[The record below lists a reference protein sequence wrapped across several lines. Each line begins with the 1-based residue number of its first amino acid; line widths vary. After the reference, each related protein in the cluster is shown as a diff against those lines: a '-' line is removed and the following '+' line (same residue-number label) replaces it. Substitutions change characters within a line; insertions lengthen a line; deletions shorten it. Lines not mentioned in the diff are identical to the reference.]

1 MTLETAIAEL
11 TEALKVNSTLLT
23 QANTGRVEAMDLLSV
38 NTRGATAKQA
48 AEPSAEKKRGR
59 PAKSAAMPAVPTVE
73 DVRAVFGDYMRVD
86 DAAERDRRGA
96 RVKAILGEIGAMRAT
111 EIPEIQRAQAI
122 RWVNDLKAG
131 KSLSFI
137 AEEDEAES
145 LL

>member
-1 MTLETAIAEL
+1 
-11 TEALKVNSTLLT
+11 
-23 QANTGRVEAMDLLSV
+23 MDLLS
-38 NTRGATAKQA
+38 AKGKPA
-48 AEPSAEKKRGR
+48 ADLPAEPAEKKRGR
-59 PAKSAAMPAVPTVE
+59 PAKSAALPAVPTVE

-86 DAAERDRRGA
+86 DEAERDRRGA

-111 EIPEIQRAQAI
+111 EIPENQRAQAI

-137 AEEDEAES
+137 AEEDAAES

>member
-11 TEALKVNSTLLT
+11 TEALKVNNNLLT
-23 QANTGRVEAMDLLSV
+23 QANTGRAEAMDMLSA
-38 NTRGATAKQA
+38 NARGTTAKQA
-48 AEPSAEKKRGR
+48 AEPSGEKKRGR
-59 PAKSAAMPAVPTVE
+59 PTKSAAMPAVPTVE

-86 DAAERDRRGA
+86 DEAERDWRGA

-111 EIPEIQRAQAI
+111 EIPENQRAQAI
-122 RWVNDLKAG
+122 RWVNDLKDG

-137 AEEDEAES
+137 TEEDAAES

>member
-11 TEALKVNSTLLT
+11 TEALKLNTTLLT
-23 QANTGRVEAMDLLSV
+23 QANTGRAEAMDLLS
-38 NTRGATAKQA
+38 AKGKPVAEPA
-48 AEPSAEKKRGR
+48 AEPAEKKRGR
-59 PAKSAAMPAVPTVE
+59 PPKSAALPAVPTVE
-73 DVRAVFGDYMRVD
+73 DVRTVFGDYMRVD

-111 EIPEIQRAQAI
+111 GIPENQRAQAI